1 MEERLPPAGR
11 GVLFLAV
18 LGALTQ
24 GLGFGYRVVLSRL
37 VGAQVMGLYHLL
49 MPVYSIL
56 MSLTAVGLTAAVSN
70 LTAQRLALGD
80 REGGRRILRC
90 ALRVFLLLL
99 LPMALVVLPA
109 SDAISVHLLG
119 DARTRLGLILL
130 LPCAVFTGVENLHKH
145 AFYGAGVVGPPAIVD
160 LLEQLVRAAGVL
172 GLLLLCPPQYPER
185 TVGLIV
191 TGMILCEIFS
201 SSILVFFHRRH
212 SSSPPTRGPV
222 YLREIAAIALPV
234 GLNALLGNLL
244 SAANATLI
252 PQKLVQAGLSPG
264 QAVSQ
269 FGVVCGMT
277 LPLLGLPTVF
287 LGALNLVLS
296 PRMTRAFALGRR
308 QEACRLLHRALDI
321 TGTLILPAMAL
332 MAVLGPD
339 LGRFLYHQPEAGL
352 YFLPLAAVMAMSSF
366 CCVLCAALNA
376 VGGQRA
382 VALISLAGGG
392 LQLIFT
398 LALVPIP
405 EIEMAGYVAGAVV
418 STGLEL
424 FLLLLESA
432 RRLGP
437 LFSPVSWLTAP
448 GLAASLAGLTGNLL
462 FRGLKDGGLSSLGA
476 GLAALLFFLLLY
488 LSALFAQGIR
498 VRQLFS
504 LRKWA

>member
-1 MEERLPPAGR
+1 
-11 GVLFLAV
+11 
-18 LGALTQ
+18 
-24 GLGFGYRVVLSRL
+24 
-37 VGAQVMGLYHLL
+37 
-49 MPVYSIL
+49 
-56 MSLTAVGLTAAVSN
+56 
-70 LTAQRLALGD
+70 
-80 REGGRRILRC
+80 
-90 ALRVFLLLL
+90 
-99 LPMALVVLPA
+99 
-109 SDAISVHLLG
+109 
-119 DARTRLGLILL
+119 
-130 LPCAVFTGVENLHKH
+130 
-145 AFYGAGVVGPPAIVD
+145 
-160 LLEQLVRAAGVL
+160 
-172 GLLLLCPPQYPER
+172 
-185 TVGLIV
+185 
-191 TGMILCEIFS
+191 
-201 SSILVFFHRRH
+201 
-212 SSSPPTRGPV
+212 
-222 YLREIAAIALPV
+222 
-234 GLNALLGNLL
+234 
-244 SAANATLI
+244 
-252 PQKLVQAGLSPG
+252 
-264 QAVSQ
+264 
-269 FGVVCGMT
+269 
-277 LPLLGLPTVF
+277 
-287 LGALNLVLS
+287 
-296 PRMTRAFALGRR
+296 MTRAFALGRR

-339 LGRFLYHQPEAGL
+339 LSRFLYHQPEAGL